1 MRFLIAVSAGFL
13 GLVASNTGFS
23 QPASQ
28 LTPDE
33 IVKALSCPSGSNLN
47 ASGVCESVSAAAP
60 VPAAGAGTLPPG
72 VEICAAPPDVPRV
85 LVRTPDGDC
94 APAKEGTLG
103 FDLGAGVNRAA
114 PAAAPRPA
122 PGVASLPPRTDA
134 PIIASGTVP
143 RLDLL
148 LTFDT
153 DSARLTDQGTANA
166 MTFAEALKR
175 PELKQARF
183 ELEGHTDATGTHEHN
198 LTLSEQRAQAVK
210 AFLTSHGVEAE
221 RLNAVGYASDRLAVP
236 DQPASRANR
245 RVVARRLQ

>member
-1 MRFLIAVSAGFL
+1 MSEGRRRQLE
-13 GLVASNTGFS
+13 VAYRATHYRV
-23 QPASQ
+23 
-28 LTPDE
+28 E
-33 IVKALSCPSGSNLN
+33 
-47 ASGVCESVSAAAP
+47 AP
-60 VPAAGAGTLPPG
+60 AGAFTPPFTADMTQ

-85 LVRTPDGDC
+85 LVRTPEGDC

-114 PAAAPRPA
+114 PAAPTGNAAPPRPA
-122 PGVASLPPRTDA
+122 AGVASLTPRNDA
-134 PIIASGTVP
+134 PIVASGTVP

-153 DSARLTDQGTANA
+153 DSASLTDQGTANA

>member
-1 MRFLIAVSAGFL
+1 MRFLIAVSAGCCA
-13 GLVASNTGFS
+13 LVAANTGFS
-23 QPASQ
+23 QPAPQ
-28 LTPDE
+28 LSPDE
-33 IVKALSCPSGSNLN
+33 IVKALSCPPGTDLN
-47 ASGVCESVSAAAP
+47 ASGVCESVSAPASVP
-60 VPAAGAGTLPPG
+60 VAGAPG

-94 APAKEGTLG
+94 VPAKEGTLG
-103 FDLGAGVNRAA
+103 FDLGAGVTGAA
-114 PAAAPRPA
+114 SAGNATSHPPASAVSLTPRNNAPVAAS
-122 PGVASLPPRTDA
+122 VTL
-134 PIIASGTVP
+134 P

-153 DSARLTDQGTANA
+153 DSASLTDQGTANA
-166 MTFAEALKR
+166 MAFAEALKR

-183 ELEGHTDATGTHEHN
+183 EIEGHTDATGTHEHN
-198 LTLSEQRAQAVK
+198 LALSERRAQAVK

>member
-1 MRFLIAVSAGFL
+1 MRFLIAVSAGCL
-13 GLVASNTGFS
+13 ALVAANTGFS
-23 QPASQ
+23 QPAPQ

-33 IVKALSCPSGSNLN
+33 IVRALSCPPGSNPN
-47 ASGVCESVSAAAP
+47 ASGGCESATAAAP
-60 VPAAGAGTLPPG
+60 VPAAGVPPG

-103 FDLGAGVNRAA
+103 FDLGAGVNAA
-114 PAAAPRPA
+114 PPAGNAAPPRPA
-122 PGVASLPPRTDA
+122 ASVASLAPRNDA
-134 PIIASGTVP
+134 PIAAAVAVP

-153 DSARLTDQGTANA
+153 DSASLTDQGTANA
-166 MTFAEALKR
+166 MAFAEALRR

-183 ELEGHTDATGTHEHN
+183 EIEGHTDATGTHEHN
-198 LTLSEQRAQAVK
+198 LTLSEQRAQTVK
-210 AFLTSHGVEAE
+210 AFLTSHGIEAE
-221 RLNAVGYASDRLAVP
+221 RLNVVGYASDRLAVP

>member
-1 MRFLIAVSAGFL
+1 
-13 GLVASNTGFS
+13 
-23 QPASQ
+23 
-28 LTPDE
+28 
-33 IVKALSCPSGSNLN
+33 
-47 ASGVCESVSAAAP
+47 
-60 VPAAGAGTLPPG
+60 
-72 VEICAAPPDVPRV
+72 
-85 LVRTPDGDC
+85 
-94 APAKEGTLG
+94 
-103 FDLGAGVNRAA
+103 
-114 PAAAPRPA
+114 
-122 PGVASLPPRTDA
+122 VASLAPRTDA
-134 PIIASGTVP
+134 PIVASGTVP

-153 DSARLTDQGTANA
+153 DSASLTDQGTANA

-183 ELEGHTDATGTHEHN
+183 ELEGHTDATGAHEHN

-210 AFLTSHGVEAE
+210 VFLTSHGVEAE